1 MSNRFYRLL
10 REKFFDQ
17 FSAISGE
24 NSLKSTNY
32 GTNNSRSER
41 YTLTS
46 ILYIRERER
55 ERERT
60 GDGDG
65 RRQIESFDQF
75 SAISRKTD

>member
-55 ERERT
+55 ERT

-75 SAISRKTD
+75 SAISRKTA

>member
-55 ERERT
+55 ERT

>member
-55 ERERT
+55 ENWGWRWQEA
-60 GDGDG
+60 D
-65 RRQIESFDQF
+65 
-75 SAISRKTD
+75 

>member
-17 FSAISGE
+17 FSAISGK

-55 ERERT
+55 ERT

-75 SAISRKTD
+75 SAISRKTA

>member
-17 FSAISGE
+17 FSAISGK

-55 ERERT
+55 ERT